1 MELAK
6 ELLMLQ
12 IPECLMARPVRT
24 VHRLVIFIRIK
35 DEVILLSPEME
46 ADAAQI
52 VSEKIFGSKE
62 KYLEKLRGLVI
73 SPFAGQFKNV
83 MYVVCIV

>member
-1 MELAK
+1 MLGVELAK
-6 ELLMLQ
+6 ELLLLQ
-12 IPECLMARPVRT
+12 IAECLMARPVRA

-46 ADAAQI
+46 TDAAQI
-52 VSEKIFGSKE
+52 VSEKIFGNMQ
-62 KYLEKLRGLVI
+62 KYLKKSN
-73 SPFAGQFKNV
+73 SPSAGQFEDV

>member
-35 DEVILLSPEME
+35 DEVILFSPEME

-62 KYLEKLRGLVI
+62 KYLEKSN
-73 SPFAGQFKNV
+73 SPSAGQFEDV

>member
-1 MELAK
+1 MLGVELAE

-24 VHRLVIFIRIK
+24 VHRLVIFFRIK

-46 ADAAQI
+46 TDAAQI
-52 VSEKIFGSKE
+52 VSEKIFGSMQ
-62 KYLEKLRGLVI
+62 KYLKKSN
-73 SPFAGQFKNV
+73 SPSAGQF
-83 MYVVCIV
+83 

>member
-1 MELAK
+1 MLGVELAK

-12 IPECLMARPVRT
+12 IAECLMARPVRT

-46 ADAAQI
+46 TDAAQI
-52 VSEKIFGSKE
+52 VSEKIFGSMQ
-62 KYLEKLRGLVI
+62 KYLKKSN
-73 SPFAGQFKNV
+73 SPSAGQFEDV

>member
-1 MELAK
+1 MLGVELAE

-24 VHRLVIFIRIK
+24 VHRLVIFICIK

-46 ADAAQI
+46 TDAAQI
-52 VSEKIFGSKE
+52 VSEKIFGCKE
-62 KYLEKLRGLVI
+62 KYLEKSN
-73 SPFAGQFKNV
+73 SPSAGQFEDV